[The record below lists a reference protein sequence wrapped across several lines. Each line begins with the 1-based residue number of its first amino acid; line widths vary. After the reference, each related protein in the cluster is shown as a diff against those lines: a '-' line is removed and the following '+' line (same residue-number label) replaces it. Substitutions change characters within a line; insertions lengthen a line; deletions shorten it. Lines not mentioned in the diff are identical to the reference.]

1 MDKGLCT
8 RLQKR
13 NEGSRY
19 RCIVYETWRFVIP
32 GDVIVGMIW
41 ILGCF
46 EFWSWDLDFDGREG

>member
-1 MDKGLCT
+1 MGG
-8 RLQKR
+8 QIAEKR

-32 GDVIVGMIW
+32 RDAIVGMIW

-46 EFWSWDLDFDGREG
+46 ESWRWDLDFDRR